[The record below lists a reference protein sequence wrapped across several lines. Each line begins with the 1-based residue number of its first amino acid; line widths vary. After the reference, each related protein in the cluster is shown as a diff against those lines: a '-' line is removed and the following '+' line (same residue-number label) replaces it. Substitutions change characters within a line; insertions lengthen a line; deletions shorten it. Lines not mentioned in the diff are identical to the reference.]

1 MVFMAEQ
8 GHNHAGMWVF
18 PKAEEI
24 TRDLAAKTTAMPR
37 LFVMA
42 LIGAAVLFGLGIIG
56 FIARAAIDGFDD
68 YTAWGYYATG
78 FFFVFMVTSAAPL
91 AAVAFRFTK
100 SHWRRPL
107 TRVSE
112 LFAVVG
118 IVNTILFIPLLL
130 VLPAINNTVG
140 GEHTLEIRR
149 TIWFEVPIG
158 APYWWDML
166 AVAFLG
172 VSSLGILW
180 LTSMPDLAECR
191 YTSTGWRR
199 GFYRFLAGR
208 WYGAKRQW
216 EIQKAGIAIMGAFY
230 FMFLIYVH
238 FVLTT
243 EFAQSLVPGW
253 KDSIFPPSFSL
264 MSFQAS
270 LGLILIILFAMRR
283 YCGYQEYIGISTFWS
298 ASKLMLAFTLLW
310 AYHTFAFFITFW
322 FGRLEVEQNIIKYLF
337 VQSYGA
343 LFVANLFFTFALP
356 FLILL
361 WNPVRK
367 TAWGPALAGA
377 SALIGA
383 FLYCIRIFVGS
394 FNAGNIYGIGL
405 DNVPAPVYPD
415 IFDVF
420 LLVGGIGAAALF
432 YLATTKI
439 IPIMSV
445 WEVKEGTKYQKMG
458 TLIRGEYLILAKP
471 E

>member
-1 MVFMAEQ
+1 MAEN

-24 TRDLAAKTTAMPR
+24 TGDMAAKTTAMPR
-37 LFVMA
+37 PFVLAMSAAGVLFV
-42 LIGAAVLFGLGIIG
+42 LGVIG
-56 FIARAAIDGFDD
+56 FIARAGIDGFND
-68 YTAWGYYATG
+68 YTAWGYYATS

-118 IVNTILFIPLLL
+118 ILNAILFIPLLM
-130 VLPAINNTVG
+130 VMPAINNPDQV
-140 GEHTLEIRR
+140 GEHTLELRR

-166 AVAFLG
+166 GVAFLG
-172 VSSLGILW
+172 VTSLAILW

-191 YTSTGWRR
+191 YTSTGLRR
-199 GFYRFLAGR
+199 KLYGFLAGH

-216 EIQKAGIAIMGAFY
+216 EIQKAGIAILGAFY

-238 FVLTT
+238 FIIST

-253 KDSIFPPSFSL
+253 KDSIFPPLFSL
-264 MSFQAS
+264 TSFQS
-270 LGLILIILFAMRR
+270 GLGLILVVLYVMRR
-283 YCGYQEYIGISTFWS
+283 WYGYEEYIGISTFWS

-322 FGRLEVEQNIIKYLF
+322 FGRLEVEQNIIKYLI

-343 LFVANLFFTFALP
+343 VFVANLFFTFAAP

-367 TAWGPALAGA
+367 TAWGPALAGV

-383 FLYCIRIFVGS
+383 FLFNLRIFVGS

-405 DNVPAPVYPD
+405 DNVPRPVYPD
-415 IFDVF
+415 VFDVF
-420 LLVGGIGAAALF
+420 LLLGGVGAAALF
-432 YLATTKI
+432 YLAATKI
-439 IPIMSV
+439 VPLMSV
-445 WEVKEGTKYQKMG
+445 WEVKEGTKYQSMG
-458 TLIRGEYLILAKP
+458 TFVRGEYLILAKP